1 MDLRITLTRKEA
13 IALRDAMALSS
24 RHCDDDFTLDRIWS
38 EVGDWIDELEQRG
51 LQPGDIF

>member
-1 MDLRITLTRKEA
+1 MNLRLTLNRKEA

-24 RHCDDDFTLDRIWS
+24 RHCDYDFTLERVWS
-38 EVGDWIDELEQRG
+38 EIGDWICDLEQRD

>member
-1 MDLRITLTRKEA
+1 MNLRLTLNRKEA

-24 RHCDDDFTLDRIWS
+24 RHCDYDFTLERVWT
-38 EVGDWIDELEQRG
+38 EVGDWIYDLEQRD